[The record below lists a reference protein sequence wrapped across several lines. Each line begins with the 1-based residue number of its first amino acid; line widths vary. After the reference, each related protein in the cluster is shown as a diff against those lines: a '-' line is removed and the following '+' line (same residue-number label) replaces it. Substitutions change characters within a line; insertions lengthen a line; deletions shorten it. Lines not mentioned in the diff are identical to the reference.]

1 MTALTIDIRPATPD
15 DAGAISAVHEAAWDQ
30 TYAGIIPHRSL
41 RTMIMRRDAGWWE
54 RAIRRGTSVLVMDF
68 AGSIAG
74 YVTYGLNRA
83 RALPQDG
90 EIYELYLL
98 PEYQGIGLGSR
109 LFEAA
114 RRELTVLGCRGLV
127 VWALEDN
134 GTALD
139 FYAAKGGRDVA
150 EGSETFDG
158 KRLAKVAFVWG

>member
-15 DAGAISAVHEAAWDQ
+15 DAGAISAVHESAWRHA
-30 TYAGIIPHRSL
+30 YAGIIPHKSL
-41 RTMIMRRDAGWWE
+41 GAMINRRDGAWWT
-54 RAIRRGTSVLVMDF
+54 RAIRRGTSILVIDF
-68 AGSIAG
+68 AGTIAG

-109 LFEAA
+109 LFDAA
-114 RRELTVLGCRGLV
+114 RRELSAHGCSGLV
-127 VWALEDN
+127 VWALEEN
-134 GTALD
+134 TPALD
-139 FYAAKGGRDVA
+139 FYTAKGGRDVA

-158 KRLAKVAFVWG
+158 RPLAKVAFVWK